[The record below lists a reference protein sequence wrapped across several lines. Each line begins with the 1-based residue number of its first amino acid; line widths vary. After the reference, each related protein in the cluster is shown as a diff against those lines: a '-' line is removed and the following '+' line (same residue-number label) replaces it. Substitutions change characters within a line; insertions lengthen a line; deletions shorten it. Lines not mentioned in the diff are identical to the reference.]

1 MAKLGVA
8 LDEKRG
14 LKKGAWSAEED
25 EKLTAYIKRHGI
37 WNWSRM
43 AAPAGLR
50 RSGKSCRLRWMNYL
64 RPNLRHGN
72 FTQEEVETIIKLHEV
87 LGNKWSVIASK
98 LVGRT
103 DNEVKNYW
111 NTRLKK
117 RFKGKPIPKPRNS
130 ESARVCSSVDADRES
145 SSQEEE
151 ECRPTPTS
159 TPVQSPNLGDIT
171 VNLPSSPDNFGAS
184 SSNQAIGIHGDEKEN
199 SFVDNVCSSYVDDE
213 VQSYLWA
220 QHFSVEDAYMIQ
232 DLNVLFMDSMTT
244 ISCPGWP
251 SETASSAAS
260 LDDFTVNLWEN

>member
-1 MAKLGVA
+1 MAKLGIV
-8 LDEKRG
+8 LDEKRR

-43 AAPAGLR
+43 AVPAGLR

-72 FTQEEVETIIKLHEV
+72 FTKEEVETIIKLHEV
-87 LGNKWSVIASK
+87 LGNKWSAIASK

-111 NTRLKK
+111 NTHLKK
-117 RFKGKPIPKPRNS
+117 RFKGKPMQEPGNP
-130 ESARVCSSVDADRES
+130 EDARAGNSVDANHES

-151 ECRPTPTS
+151 GRSTPTS
-159 TPVQSPNLGDIT
+159 TPVQLSNLGDFT
-171 VNLPSSPDNFGAS
+171 GNPTSSPDNFGAL
-184 SSNQAIGIHGDEKEN
+184 SSNQAIEVHGAKEN
-199 SFVDNVCSSYVDDE
+199 SFENNVCSSHVDDE

-220 QHFSVEDAYMIQ
+220 QHFFVEDAYMVQ
-232 DLNVLFMDSMTT
+232 DLNALFIDSM
-244 ISCPGWP
+244 SPGWP
-251 SETASSAAS
+251 LETASSVAS
-260 LDDFTVNLWEN
+260 MEDFVINLWEN

>member
-1 MAKLGVA
+1 MAELGVA
-8 LDEKRG
+8 LDEKRR

-25 EKLTAYIKRHGI
+25 QKLTAYIKRHGI

-64 RPNLRHGN
+64 RPNLKHGN

-87 LGNKWSVIASK
+87 LGNKWSAIASK

-117 RFKGKPIPKPRNS
+117 QFRGQPIPKPRNS
-130 ESARVCSSVDADRES
+130 EAARAHDSVDADRAS

-151 ECRPTPTS
+151 EYRS
-159 TPVQSPNLGDIT
+159 TPASTPAHLPNLGDIT
-171 VNLPSSPDNFGAS
+171 GNPTSSADDFGTS
-184 SSNQAIGIHGDEKEN
+184 SSNQAIGAHGDKEN
-199 SFVDNVCSSYVDDE
+199 SFVNNACSSYVDDE

-220 QHFSVEDAYMIQ
+220 QQFSVEDALM
-232 DLNVLFMDSMTT
+232 
-244 ISCPGWP
+244 
-251 SETASSAAS
+251 
-260 LDDFTVNLWEN
+260 